1 MQKIG
6 AHYLAKRIAD
16 QLLAPPAQPAT
27 AAQPVEGEVAGGDL
41 DGHVVHDE
49 HGQPLGTAHRL
60 RDVAVYVVA
69 DGYGDYEDELR
80 RCLEDPEP
88 RVFLYTE
95 GARIAGLIYV
105 PDPSRAP
112 RRVSAIRS
120 DEV

>member
-1 MQKIG
+1 VQKIG

-49 HGQPLGTAHRL
+49 HGQPLGTAHR
-60 RDVAVYVVA
+60 
-69 DGYGDYEDELR
+69 
-80 RCLEDPEP
+80 
-88 RVFLYTE
+88 FLYTE